1 MSNIV
6 NIEVIDSQNVPSTT
20 SLKISEVFGK
30 RHDDV
35 IKAIENHVA
44 EGDLT
49 ARNFAASSYKD
60 SSGKSNKFY
69 ILDETFTTF
78 LVMGFT
84 GKEAVKWKLQYI
96 KEFQRMREEIQN
108 SKVIRETGDNTHLQ
122 TNFKRWFLTLRER
135 R

>member
-1 MSNIV
+1 MNSLV
-6 NIEVIDSQNVPSTT
+6 NIEVIGSQNVPSTT

-49 ARNFAASSYKD
+49 GRKIAASSYKD

-69 ILDETFTTF
+69 ILDETSQPF
-78 LVMGFT
+78 L
-84 GKEAVKWKLQYI
+84 
-96 KEFQRMREEIQN
+96 
-108 SKVIRETGDNTHLQ
+108 
-122 TNFKRWFLTLRER
+122 
-135 R
+135 